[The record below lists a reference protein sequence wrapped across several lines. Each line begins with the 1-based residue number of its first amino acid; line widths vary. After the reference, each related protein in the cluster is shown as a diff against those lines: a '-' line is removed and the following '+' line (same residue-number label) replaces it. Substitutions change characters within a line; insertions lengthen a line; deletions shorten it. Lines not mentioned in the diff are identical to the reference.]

1 MTSKIV
7 KKLSQ
12 LLPKIQF
19 TAAGKPNVEP
29 IARQLSSASAPT
41 ETFKF
46 DDLRI
51 ELGDPSTI
59 TYKPDFDNLTFGH
72 SFSDHMLRIQWSQDR
87 GWHQPVICKLEDLRI
102 HPGAKV
108 LHYAQELFEGMK
120 AYRGVDGQIRLF
132 RPMHNMTRML
142 VSAQRSCLPEFDRL
156 ELVHCIRK
164 LVEVEQEWV
173 PHSES
178 SSLYIRPT
186 MIGTEPTLG
195 VSASKTAEL
204 YVLLSP
210 TGPYFATGLKPVN
223 LLADPKYVRAWPG
236 GSGYSKMGSNY
247 APTLWIGEIA
257 QKHDCQQALWLFG
270 PDEEITEVGAM
281 NIFAFFQ
288 HPDGRKELVTP
299 SLESGLILPGVTRRS
314 VLELAEEWNEF
325 DISERKLTIHEVLDG
340 AKNGTLLEMFGT
352 GTAAIVSP
360 VGNILYDG
368 EMKPLPV
375 PEDENS
381 LAQRIL
387 KTLSA
392 IYYGEMKHPWAFE
405 INNWNL
411 PQEEEARIESY
422 RQSLLSRMN

>member
-1 MTSKIV
+1 MASKLCRKIGQHRIRPRNLTKTTS
-7 KKLSQ
+7 SQ
-12 LLPKIQF
+12 
-19 TAAGKPNVEP
+19 NYY
-29 IARQLSSASAPT
+29 SS
-41 ETFKF
+41 FKSE
-46 DDLRI
+46 DLRFEPASPN
-51 ELGDPSTI
+51 ELQK
-59 TYKPDFDNLTFGH
+59 KPAAKDLVFGKH
-72 SFSDHMLRIQWSQDR
+72 FTDHWLRIPWSQSG
-87 GWHQPVICKLEDLRI
+87 GWEEPVICKLENMNL

-120 AYRGVDGQIRLF
+120 AYRGVDDEIRLF

-164 LVEVEQEWV
+164 LIQVEQEWV
-173 PHSES
+173 PHSAS

-195 VSASKTAEL
+195 VAAATTAEL
-204 YVLLSP
+204 FVLLSP

-223 LLADPKYVRAWPG
+223 LLADPRYVRAWPG

-247 APTLWIGEIA
+247 GPTLWISQIA
-257 QKHDCQQALWLFG
+257 AQHNCQQALWLFG

-288 HPDGRKELVTP
+288 HSDGRKELVTP
-299 SLESGLILPGVTRRS
+299 SLDSGLILPGVTRRS
-314 VLELAEEWNEF
+314 VLELAQEWNEF
-325 DISERKLTIHEVLDG
+325 DISERKLTIHEVLEG
-340 AKNGTLLEMFGT
+340 AKTGSLLEMFGT

-368 EMKPLPV
+368 EMKALPV
-375 PEDENS
+375 PDEDKS

-387 KTLSA
+387 KTLSD
-392 IYYGEMKHPWAFE
+392 IYYGQVEHPWA
-405 INNWNL
+405 INIEDWKL
-411 PQEEEARIESY
+411 TQEEQVRINSF
-422 RQSLLSRMN
+422 QDSLLQRMNAN